1 MLFFRLYSKK
11 TIFVGKDSSMDDKWN
26 ALEKY
31 NLWGGN
37 TYQLGLERKS
47 YTDKIGN
54 FVGNNLVKVLIGQR
68 RSGKSYI
75 LRQIASSLVSE
86 RGVNPANI
94 LYINKEYLEFD
105 FIDDYKTL
113 ESLYRFYREKLKPQG
128 KVYLFFDEIQNV
140 DGWERFVNSHSQD
153 FVEESEL
160 FISGSNSK
168 MLSSE
173 LATLL
178 SGRYVEFHIFP
189 YSYAEYLQLMQQP
202 AGRAS
207 YLAYLQKGGLSE
219 LYNLPTVESEK
230 QYVASVKDTILL
242 RDIVKRKPVRDVR
255 LLDDIF
261 IYLVNNASN
270 LFSVQHIVNFF
281 KSKNRK
287 VSYDTLSNYLGY
299 IEEAFLAYKTERYN
313 IKGKDVV
320 AGNCKY
326 YLNDLSFKN
335 FLYPGF
341 AYGVGYLLENAVYL
355 ELRRLGYI
363 VYTGSFRNKEVDFVA
378 MKDDR
383 VIYLQ
388 ATYMLETAQTMEREY
403 APLLTIGDNYEKY
416 VVSMD
421 EVQFPSNEGVRH
433 IQAWN
438 LKEIL

>member
-1 MLFFRLYSKK
+1 
-11 TIFVGKDSSMDDKWN
+11 MDDKWK

-37 TYQLGLERKS
+37 KYQLGLERKS
-47 YTDKIGN
+47 YTDKIGT
-54 FVGNNLVKVLIGQR
+54 FVGNSLIKVLIGQR
-68 RSGKSYI
+68 RAGKSYI
-75 LRQIASSLVSE
+75 LRQVAAALVSD
-86 RGVNPANI
+86 RGVNPANV
-94 LYINKEYLEFD
+94 LYINKEYLELD
-105 FIDDYKTL
+105 FIEDYKEL
-113 ESLYRFYREKLKPQG
+113 ENLYRTYRERLKPKG

-140 DGWERFVNSHSQD
+140 DGWEKFVNSHSQD
-153 FVEESEL
+153 FVEECEL

-189 YSYAEYLQLMQQP
+189 YSYSEYLQLMQQDS
-202 AGRAS
+202 GRTS
-207 YLAYLQKGGLSE
+207 YLAYLQRGGLPE
-219 LYNLPTVESEK
+219 LYNLPTVESQK
-230 QYVASVKDTILL
+230 QYVGSVKDTILL
-242 RDIVKRKPVRDVR
+242 RDIVKRKPIRDVR

-261 IYLVNNASN
+261 IYLVNNASTLLSIQN
-270 LFSVQHIVNFF
+270 IINFF

-299 IEEAFLAYKTERYN
+299 IEEAFLTYKTERYN
-313 IKGKDVV
+313 IKGKDVI

-355 ELRRLGYI
+355 ELRRLGYS
-363 VYTGSFRNKEVDFVA
+363 VYIGSFRDKEVDFVA

-388 ATYMLETAQTMEREY
+388 ATYMLETEQTIEREY
-403 APLLTIGDNYEKY
+403 ASLLAISDNYEKY
-416 VVSMD
+416 VVSLD
-421 EVQFPSNEGVRH
+421 EVQLPSKEGIRH

-438 LKEIL
+438 LKDIL

>member
-1 MLFFRLYSKK
+1 M
-11 TIFVGKDSSMDDKWN
+11 GKDSSMDDKWK

-31 NLWGGN
+31 NFWGGN

-105 FIDDYKTL
+105 FIDDYKAL

-178 SGRYVEFHIFP
+178 SGRYV
-189 YSYAEYLQLMQQP
+189 
-202 AGRAS
+202 
-207 YLAYLQKGGLSE
+207 
-219 LYNLPTVESEK
+219 
-230 QYVASVKDTILL
+230 
-242 RDIVKRKPVRDVR
+242 
-255 LLDDIF
+255 
-261 IYLVNNASN
+261 
-270 LFSVQHIVNFF
+270 
-281 KSKNRK
+281 
-287 VSYDTLSNYLGY
+287 
-299 IEEAFLAYKTERYN
+299 
-313 IKGKDVV
+313 
-320 AGNCKY
+320 
-326 YLNDLSFKN
+326 
-335 FLYPGF
+335 
-341 AYGVGYLLENAVYL
+341 
-355 ELRRLGYI
+355 
-363 VYTGSFRNKEVDFVA
+363 
-378 MKDDR
+378 
-383 VIYLQ
+383 
-388 ATYMLETAQTMEREY
+388 
-403 APLLTIGDNYEKY
+403 
-416 VVSMD
+416 
-421 EVQFPSNEGVRH
+421 
-433 IQAWN
+433 
-438 LKEIL
+438 